1 MTKAHSCCSSFLSA
15 SAVVYTQ
22 PETVSHLLWF
32 GRTLLSVYMPAVS
45 GVGEALHYWEKKNSA
60 LGSPCLVCFARPD
73 TWKHHFLWSASIC
86 SHTTGVL
93 LKVKSEKTTVS
104 GVTLT
109 SHPLVPSSYR
119 VVQLLF
125 MPEALPQLKAW
136 THICS
141 YNRYLVLFNRYERFI
156 MV

>member
-1 MTKAHSCCSSFLSA
+1 MSKPRRWLSECAVRRWNVYVFISLLRKGLHEVYPSC
-15 SAVVYTQ
+15 
-22 PETVSHLLWF
+22 
-32 GRTLLSVYMPAVS
+32 
-45 GVGEALHYWEKKNSA
+45 YWEKKNSA